1 MLAAGGAD
9 ELLGLA
15 SAAVPSAIPAAD
27 GWAAATPDTGEDA
40 SARSSAPFVAPSAEV
55 AVVVCG
61 AASGPITETPD
72 AGAAGPPSSDC
83 AGEPP
88 VLTVTAAVVV
98 GVAGGLSRL
107 GPSATAAGATDT
119 VASVTSGGAGGA
131 TTAVCGDAT
140 SATLVV
146 AIIAPSP
153 AGGSTGADTG
163 SAGAAAGVTD
173 AAGVVAGAAIEGVA
187 VAGAG

>member
-1 MLAAGGAD
+1 MLAAGGPD
-9 ELLGLA
+9 VLLGLA

-61 AASGPITETPD
+61 ATSGPITETPD
-72 AGAAGPPSSDC
+72 ADSAGPPSSDC
-83 AGEPP
+83 AGEL
-88 VLTVTAAVVV
+88 VLTVTAAVVL

-119 VASVTSGGAGGA
+119 VSSVTTGGAGGA
-131 TTAVCGDAT
+131 TTVVCGDAT

-146 AIIAPSP
+146 ALIASSP
-153 AGGSTGADTG
+153 AGCSTGADTD
-163 SAGAAAGVTD
+163 SAGAAAGVTV

-187 VAGAG
+187 GGGAG